1 MLQKM
6 DKYIGEWVKFS
17 AITDDLKKITN
28 ESELWQAMLS
38 VNNIFARVS
47 SVHWGKDWEYHF
59 KRYRSWELVDRS
71 IWDVISWRAKEIS
84 RKVTNSWLDTKTKQ
98 SYQNL
103 INFAENHREKN
114 MDKYSA
120 ISQKG
125 KVYEGAIWINLWN
138 SISLENPLFNPEVYE
153 SPVIDSSELKFE
165 WKDAL
170 QEHIMKDVIA
180 KNKSLLQPILTALKL
195 KWNRISVVENSYD
208 KENWKITLDIDW
220 KNVILGADMKFWYFA
235 QCVNHML
242 LIDNISAEIPWEWAY
257 VDFKSS
263 VVRNW
268 RVDETKSEQLYWR
281 TKFWMDFAT
290 WVYREEQPEQPENT
304 EVKTDDATQWGKSPE
319 TWPSGTEEVV
329 TPPKTAWDGTDD
341 IWGNN
346 EV

>member
-1 MLQKM
+1 
-6 DKYIGEWVKFS
+6 
-17 AITDDLKKITN
+17 
-28 ESELWQAMLS
+28 
-38 VNNIFARVS
+38 
-47 SVHWGKDWEYHF
+47 
-59 KRYRSWELVDRS
+59 
-71 IWDVISWRAKEIS
+71 
-84 RKVTNSWLDTKTKQ
+84 
-98 SYQNL
+98 
-103 INFAENHREKN
+103 
-114 MDKYSA
+114 
-120 ISQKG
+120 
-125 KVYEGAIWINLWN
+125 
-138 SISLENPLFNPEVYE
+138 
-153 SPVIDSSELKFE
+153 
-165 WKDAL
+165 
-170 QEHIMKDVIA
+170 MKDVIA

-220 KNVILGADMKFWYFA
+220 KNVILSADMKFWYFA

-341 IWGNN
+341 IWGGD